1 MASLKEVKT
10 RINSV
15 KSTRK
20 ITSAMK
26 MVASAKLHKA
36 QGAIENMLPYERK
49 LNKILTNFLSA
60 DLPVESPYIKAREV
74 KRVAIVAFS
83 SNTSLCGA
91 FNANVIKMLLQTVGE
106 FRTLGQDNILIFPV
120 GKKVDEA
127 VKRLGFEPQETSPTL
142 SDKPSYQEASELA
155 HRLMEMYVSGEIDR
169 VELIYHHFKSMG
181 VQILLRETYLP
192 IDLTRVVD
200 EEEKQKEEEVQGGE
214 IANAYIIE
222 PSAEEL
228 IANLIPTVLSQKLFT
243 AAVDSNA
250 SEHAARTLAM
260 QVATDNANELI
271 QDLTKQYNKSR
282 QQAITNELLDIVGGS
297 MQ

>member
-15 KSTRK
+15 QSTRK

-26 MVASAKLHKA
+26 MVASAELHKA
-36 QGAIENMLPYERK
+36 QAVIENMLPYQKK

-60 DLPVESPYIKAREV
+60 DLPVESPYVKKREV
-74 KRVAIVAFS
+74 KRVAIVVFS

-91 FNANVIKMLLQTVGE
+91 FNANVIKMLMQTIGE

-120 GKKVDEA
+120 GKKVEEA
-127 VKRLGFEPQETSPTL
+127 AKRMGLSTQETPRML
-142 SDKPSYQEASELA
+142 SDKPSYQDAADLA
-155 HRLMEMYVSGEIDR
+155 HHLMEMYVSGEVDR

-192 IDLTRVVD
+192 IDLTHAVD
-200 EEEKQKEEEVQGGE
+200 QEEQKEVEHV
-214 IANAYIIE
+214 IVNDYIIE
-222 PSAEEL
+222 PSAEQL
-228 IANLIPTVLSQKLFT
+228 IAGLIPTVLNQKIFT
-243 AAVDSNA
+243 AAMDSNA

-260 QVATDNANELI
+260 QVATDNANDLI

-297 MQ
+297 MK

>member
-214 IANAYIIE
+214 IANDFIIE

>member
-1 MASLKEVKT
+1 
-10 RINSV
+10 
-15 KSTRK
+15 
-20 ITSAMK
+20 MK

-36 QGAIENMLPYERK
+36 QGAIENMLPYQRK

-60 DLPVESPYIKAREV
+60 DLPIESPYIKAREV

-127 VKRLGFEPQETSPTL
+127 AKRLGFQPQETSATL

-155 HRLMEMYVSGEIDR
+155 HRLMKMYIAGEIDR

-192 IDLTRVVD
+192 IDLTHLVD
-200 EEEKQKEEEVQGGE
+200 GEEKEKEEEVQGGE
-214 IANAYIIE
+214 IANDYIIE

-250 SEHAARTLAM
+250 SEHAARTLVM

>member
-36 QGAIENMLPYERK
+36 QGAIENMLPYQKK

-60 DLPVESPYIKAREV
+60 DLPIESPYVQEREV
-74 KRVAIVAFS
+74 KRVAIVVFS

-91 FNANVIKMLLQTVGE
+91 FNANVIKMMMQTIGE

-127 VKRLGFEPQETSPTL
+127 AKRMGFKPQEVSSTL
-142 SDKPSYQEASELA
+142 SDKPTYQDAAELA
-155 HRLMEMYVSGEIDR
+155 HRLMDLYVAGEVDR
-169 VELIYHHFKSMG
+169 VEIIYHHFKSMG

-192 IDLTRVVD
+192 INLTNVVS
-200 EEEKQKEEEVQGGE
+200 EEDRENKEEVQENE
-214 IANAYIIE
+214 IANDYIIE
-222 PSAEEL
+222 PNAEEL
-228 IANLIPTVLSQKLFT
+228 IASLIPTVLSQKIFT

-297 MQ
+297 MK

>member
-36 QGAIENMLPYERK
+36 QGAIENMLPYQKK

-60 DLPVESPYIKAREV
+60 DLPIESPYVQEREV
-74 KRVAIVAFS
+74 KRVAIVVFS

-91 FNANVIKMLLQTVGE
+91 FNANVIKMMMQTIGE

-127 VKRLGFEPQETSPTL
+127 AKRMGFKPQEVSPTL
-142 SDKPSYQEASELA
+142 SDKPTYQEAAELA
-155 HRLMEMYVSGEIDR
+155 HRLMDLYVAGEVDR
-169 VELIYHHFKSMG
+169 VEIIYHHFKSMG

-192 IDLTRVVD
+192 INLTNVVS
-200 EEEKQKEEEVQGGE
+200 EEDRENKEEVQENE
-214 IANAYIIE
+214 IANDYIIE
-222 PSAEEL
+222 PNAEEL
-228 IANLIPTVLSQKLFT
+228 IASLIPTVLSQKIFT
-243 AAVDSNA
+243 AADDSNA

-297 MQ
+297 MK

>member
-36 QGAIENMLPYERK
+36 QGAIDNMLPYQKK

-60 DLPVESPYIKAREV
+60 DLPIESPYVQEREV
-74 KRVAIVAFS
+74 KRVAIVVFS

-91 FNANVIKMLLQTVGE
+91 FNANVIKMMMQTIGE

-127 VKRLGFEPQETSPTL
+127 AKRMGFKPQEVSPTL
-142 SDKPSYQEASELA
+142 SDKPTYQEAAELA
-155 HRLMEMYVSGEIDR
+155 HRLMDLYVAGEVDR
-169 VELIYHHFKSMG
+169 VEIIYHHFKSMG

-192 IDLTRVVD
+192 INLTNVVS
-200 EEEKQKEEEVQGGE
+200 EEDRENEEEVQENE
-214 IANAYIIE
+214 IANDYIIE
-222 PSAEEL
+222 PNAEEL
-228 IANLIPTVLSQKLFT
+228 IASLIPTVLSQKIFT

-297 MQ
+297 MK

>member
-214 IANAYIIE
+214 IANDQPRITQVSLMSPAL
-222 PSAEEL
+222 AGRF
-228 IANLIPTVLSQKLFT
+228 FT
-243 AAVDSNA
+243 TW
-250 SEHAARTLAM
+250 E
-260 QVATDNANELI
+260 
-271 QDLTKQYNKSR
+271 
-282 QQAITNELLDIVGGS
+282 
-297 MQ
+297 

>member
-1 MASLKEVKT
+1 
-10 RINSV
+10 
-15 KSTRK
+15 
-20 ITSAMK
+20 MK

-36 QGAIENMLPYERK
+36 QGAIENMLPYQKK

-60 DLPVESPYIKAREV
+60 DLPIESPYVQEREV
-74 KRVAIVAFS
+74 KRVAIVVFS

-91 FNANVIKMLLQTVGE
+91 FNANVIKMMMQTIGE

-127 VKRLGFEPQETSPTL
+127 AKRMGFKPQEVSPTL
-142 SDKPSYQEASELA
+142 SDKPTYQEAAELA
-155 HRLMEMYVSGEIDR
+155 HRLMDMYVAGEVDR
-169 VELIYHHFKSMG
+169 VEIIYHHFKSMG

-192 IDLTRVVD
+192 INLTNVVS
-200 EEEKQKEEEVQGGE
+200 EEDRKKEEEAQEHE
-214 IANAYIIE
+214 IANDYIIE
-222 PSAEEL
+222 PNAEEL
-228 IANLIPTVLSQKLFT
+228 IASLIPTVLSQKIFT

-297 MQ
+297 MK

>member
-1 MASLKEVKT
+1 
-10 RINSV
+10 
-15 KSTRK
+15 
-20 ITSAMK
+20 MK
-26 MVASAKLHKA
+26 MMASAKLHKA

-127 VKRLGFEPQETSPTL
+127 VKRLGFQPQETSPTL

-214 IANAYIIE
+214 IANDYIIE

>member
-1 MASLKEVKT
+1 
-10 RINSV
+10 
-15 KSTRK
+15 
-20 ITSAMK
+20 MK

-127 VKRLGFEPQETSPTL
+127 VKRLGFQPQETSPTL

-155 HRLMEMYVSGEIDR
+155 HRLMEMYVFGDIDR

-214 IANAYIIE
+214 IANDYIIE

>member
-214 IANAYIIE
+214 IANDYIIE

-260 QVATDNANELI
+260 QVSTDNANELI